1 MSVAEGGFTTG
12 SFVLVMLNTPRE
24 KFWGALVALSAAGV
38 TVRGVDLNSYEEVAR
53 QVKAGDEAGAATVFF
68 PMHRVERVEMDE
80 TSGELPSLMD
90 RFRALSGHDAASVFA
105 ARA

>member
-1 MSVAEGGFTTG
+1 VSAEEGGFTTS
-12 SFVLVMLNTPRE
+12 SFVLVTLNAPRE
-24 KFWGALVALSAAGV
+24 KFWGVVVALSTAGV

-53 QVKAGDEAGAATVFF
+53 QVRAGEPVGAATVFF

-80 TSGELPSLMD
+80 AVGELPSLTE

-105 ARA
+105 TGA